1 MQLPKPSRPQAAQSS
16 QYKIKNWKE
25 YNQALRQRGSLEIW
39 LDKAMEQQW
48 RYSGP
53 SQQGAQYQYS
63 DRCIEM
69 AAVLRSVYHLKYR
82 QLQGFLESVV
92 RQLGWSVPVP
102 DYSVINR
109 RTRRL
114 NIAIQIKPH
123 KKGEKLYI
131 VMDST
136 GLKVYGEGEWKVRQH
151 GWGKHRTWQKLHVA
165 VDESTGIIESCI
177 MTTNGVD
184 DAAMVEPLLN
194 DIKAK
199 VDKMAGDGAYDKTKV
214 YEVLDKRK
222 VKAIIPPRKNARI
235 KQHGNKKGKPLT
247 RDKNIRGVRKH
258 GRKKWKQ
265 KVKYHRRSLA
275 ETTMY
280 RYKTIFGGHLSART
294 IEHQSVEVRIKCKIL
309 NKMTELGKPES
320 YKMKNAA

>member
-1 MQLPKPSRPQAAQSS
+1 MQLPTPSRPQTAKSS
-16 QYKIKNWKE
+16 RYKIKNWKE
-25 YNQALRQRGSLEIW
+25 YNQALKERGSIEIW
-39 LDKAMEQQW
+39 MNKQMEQEW
-48 RYSGP
+48 KYAGP
-53 SQQGAQYQYS
+53 SQRGAQYQYS

-69 AAVLRSVYHLKYR
+69 AVVLRSVYHLKYR
-82 QLQGFLESVV
+82 QLQGFLGSVV
-92 RQLGWSVPVP
+92 RQLGWSVQVP

-109 RTRRL
+109 RVRRL
-114 NIAIQIKPH
+114 DIDILTKVHNKT
-123 KKGEKLYI
+123 EKLYI
-131 VMDST
+131 VIDST
-136 GLKVYGEGEWKVRQH
+136 GLKVYSEGEWKVRQH

-165 VDESTGIIESCI
+165 VDESTGLIESCI
-177 MTTNGVD
+177 MTTNSVD

-194 DIKAK
+194 DIEAK
-199 VDKMAGDGAYDKTKV
+199 VGKMAGDGAYDKTKV
-214 YEVLDKRK
+214 YELLDKRR

-235 KQHGNKKGKPLT
+235 KKHGNKKGRPLT

-294 IEHQSVEVRIKCKIL
+294 IEHQIVEARIKCKIL
-309 NKMTELGKPES
+309 NKMTQLGKPES
-320 YKMKNAA
+320 YKMKNVA